1 MSELN
6 LSSLIR
12 RVDLLTLRL
21 FLTIEEEGRLGR
33 SAVRENI
40 AASAV
45 TKRIQDFEDM
55 VGVKLFYR
63 ERDGVVLTPAGRVV
77 AWHVRQIFDTLD
89 SLRREVAEF
98 TDGVRGHVR
107 VSVTDAAL
115 VQFVSGAI
123 GEFAR
128 RFPLVDVELREDTN
142 RNVLRAA
149 MTGAVEIAVYWA
161 TNDAVEDGVDT
172 YPFRS
177 DRLMVV
183 LPRDHALAERDSLSF
198 VEILSDD
205 LILPPEMITLTGV
218 LSGMADRFDR
228 DLNWKYRVAAKE
240 GALSLVDAG
249 LGLTILPEGLV
260 ASSVSGR
267 TKAVPLS
274 DNWGTRQLRIA
285 VPHRMPVTEGAQA
298 LLDQLLAGDRR
309 LDAEPKSDTGKHAIQ
324 GSVGAR
330 RQSSN
335 RA

>member
-1 MSELN
+1 
-6 LSSLIR
+6 LIR

-45 TKRIQDFEDM
+45 TKRIQDLEDM

-77 AWHVRQIFDTLD
+77 VRHVRRIFDTLD
-89 SLRREVAEF
+89 ALRREVAEF
-98 TDGVRGHVR
+98 ADGVRGHVR

-128 RFPLVDVELREDTN
+128 QFPLVEVQLREDTN

-161 TNDAVEDGVDT
+161 TSDAVEDGVDT

-183 LPRDHALAERDSLSF
+183 LPWDHALAGRDALSF
-198 VEILSDD
+198 AEILGDD
-205 LILPPEMITLTGV
+205 LILPPEMIALTGV
-218 LSGMADRFDR
+218 LSGMADRFER
-228 DLNWKYRVAAKE
+228 DLNWRYRVAAKE

-249 LGLTILPEGLV
+249 LGLTIQPEGLL
-260 ASSVSGR
+260 ASGAAGR
-267 TKAVPLS
+267 TKAIPLS
-274 DNWGTRQLRIA
+274 DSWGTRQLRIA
-285 VPHRMPVTEGAQA
+285 VPHRMPVTEATQA
-298 LLDQLLAGDRR
+298 LLDQLLAEDQH
-309 LDAEPKSDTGKHAIQ
+309 LHAEARGDTGKPAAQ
-324 GSVGAR
+324 DSDARR
-330 RQSSN
+330 RQSGS
-335 RA
+335 RT